1 MTDTPAVIDK
11 PRVRVRAGT
20 TYTADS
26 FANANQRLGLGMG
39 GALDGSGYT
48 FTMLTRNRVALE
60 AAYRT
65 SWIVRQAVDAPAEDM
80 TRGGITLETSLN
92 PEDEKRIYDAYR
104 DLQIGQK
111 LAEGIGWGRLYGGA
125 INLLMIDG
133 QDVEKP
139 LRLNTIKEGQFKGLM
154 PLDRWVAQPDM
165 TRIVEDFG
173 PDVGLPEFY
182 NVQANPQFGVKAM
195 RIHHSRV
202 IRHEGAKLPLLQR
215 QTEQLWGSSNLE
227 AMWDRLLAF
236 DSTTMGV
243 AQLVFKAHLRTLT
256 IEGYRDVLAAGGKM
270 FEVIMQQIEHI
281 RMFQNQEGLTVLDAK
296 DNFETH
302 TYQFGGLDDVLSSIG
317 DQVCGALEIP
327 RVRLFGEAPGGL
339 NTDGDSALKTYYDQ
353 IMKKQETNLRRPTT
367 RVLDVLTRSVMGDLP
382 KSFSFAFNPLWQMS
396 AKDQAEIAKSTTD
409 SVTTAFEKGV
419 ITQKVA
425 MQELKA
431 SARITGVY
439 SNITQADIDA
449 AEDVIPDPVET
460 ARDMAEATAI
470 ADPESEGGEGA
481 KSKEKVA
488 A

>member
-26 FANANQRLGLGMG
+26 FANANQRLGLGQG

-80 TRGGITLETSLN
+80 TRGGITLETDLQ
-92 PEDEKRIYDAYR
+92 PDDEKQIYDAYR

-111 LAEGIGWGRLYGGA
+111 LSEGIGWGRLYGGA
-125 INLLMIDG
+125 INLMMISG
-133 QDVEKP
+133 QEVESP
-139 LRLNTIKEGQFKGLM
+139 LRLDTIGEGQFKGLM
-154 PLDRWVAQPDM
+154 PLDRWIAQPDM
-165 TRIVEDFG
+165 TRIITEFG

-182 NVQANPQFGVKAM
+182 IVQENPQFGVKAM

-215 QTEQLWGSSNLE
+215 QTEQLWGASVLE

-281 RMFQNQEGLTVLDAK
+281 RMFQNQEGLTVLDSK
-296 DNFETH
+296 DKFTTH
-302 TYQFGGLDDVLSSIG
+302 SYAFSGLDDVLASIG
-317 DQVCGALEIP
+317 DQVCGALEMP

-339 NTDGDSALKTYYDQ
+339 NSDGDSALKTYYDQ

-367 RVLDVLTRSVMGDLP
+367 RVLDVLTRSVLGDLP
-382 KSFSFAFNPLWQMS
+382 KSFGFAFNPLWQMS

-431 SARITGVY
+431 SARITGVF
-439 SNITQADIDA
+439 SNITQDDINA

-470 ADPESEGGEGA
+470 ADPEVDGGEGA
-481 KSKEKVA
+481 KTKEKA
-488 A
+488 AA